1 MNTRKLL
8 RLAPTVIMVAV
19 MGYSTYAV
27 QPAAPAPLD
36 AAAAKPK
43 SAIPIVSL
51 VLPDADEA
59 TDPAH
64 LKPVRNP
71 FLAIVQSAQHG
82 HGKGGADAGQGAADP
97 YRMLLQQMTLNATF
111 VQGSVEYASINGRLY
126 NRGEQL
132 EGPDGA
138 RLGLLIVRVTPAEV
152 VLEAEGKRYTLA
164 YPEQFTAS
172 AGPARGPARTNRT
185 TGRAGPQGRLP
196 GRFPRSAAL
205 SPASR

>member
-8 RLAPTVIMVAV
+8 KLAPTVIMVAV

-36 AAAAKPK
+36 AATTKSK
-43 SAIPIVSL
+43 SASPIVSL
-51 VLPDADEA
+51 VLPDADNA
-59 TDPAH
+59 NDPAN
-64 LKPVRNP
+64 LKPIRNP
-71 FLAIVQSAQHG
+71 FLAIAQSAEQG
-82 HGKGGADAGQGAADP
+82 HGKGGANVGQAAADP

-126 NRGEQL
+126 HCGEQL

-138 RLGLLIVRVTPAEV
+138 MLGLLIVRVTPAEV

-164 YPEQFTAS
+164 YPEHFTAS
-172 AGPARGPARTNRT
+172 VGPARGPARTNRT

-196 GRFPRSAAL
+196 VRFPRSAAL
-205 SPASR
+205 SPTSR